1 MSRIPSA
8 LTAAL
13 RGAAV
18 APRILV
24 ASDFDGTLSHLVD
37 HPPDA
42 RPVDGAVT
50 ALGALADV
58 PGVTVALISGRAL
71 ESLRAV
77 AGVGPPVRL
86 IGSHGA
92 EDEDGFGSAVDTA
105 LRDRIIAALNEIATG
120 QSGVT
125 VEPKPAGAAL
135 HVRNAA
141 PEVGAAALER
151 ARTAGDGWNAR
162 VTEGKAV
169 LEFSVVHTDKGSAI
183 DKLRSS
189 TGADAVVF
197 LGDDVTDETVFAV
210 LGPADIGVKIGDGP
224 SRAEF
229 RIESPEDAVVMLEFL
244 RAARVDQLL

>member
-8 LTAAL
+8 LAAAL
-13 RGAAV
+13 LRVAA
-18 APRILV
+18 APHILV

-37 HPPDA
+37 HPADA

-50 ALGALADV
+50 ALGALADL

-71 ESLRAV
+71 KSLRAV

-105 LRDRIIAALNEIATG
+105 LRDRIIAALNEIAIG
-120 QSGVT
+120 QPGVT

-141 PEVGAAALER
+141 PDVGAEALGR
-151 ARTAGDGWNAR
+151 ARAAGDGWNAR

-183 DKLRSS
+183 EKLRSAVA
-189 TGADAVVF
+189 ADAVVF

-210 LGPADIGVKIGDGP
+210 LGPADVGVKIGEGP
-224 SRAEF
+224 SRADF
-229 RIESPEDAVVMLEFL
+229 RIESPEDAVAILEFL
-244 RAARVDQLL
+244 RAARSD